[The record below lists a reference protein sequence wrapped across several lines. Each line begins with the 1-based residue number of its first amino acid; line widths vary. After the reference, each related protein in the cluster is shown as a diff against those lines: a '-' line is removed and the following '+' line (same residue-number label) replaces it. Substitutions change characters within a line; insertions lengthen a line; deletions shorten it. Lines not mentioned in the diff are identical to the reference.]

1 MSSAMRR
8 MMGAKK
14 AAQKQQQAD
23 SAESADTASSLTNL
37 TEQVESLN
45 VEGVEDVKD
54 VEDVEGVKDDTP
66 SEVTSSDVTQTV
78 ADTDESASHSAESS
92 PKPSTTSG
100 SVKTKRK
107 TKTSKTPVPSP
118 SEPAP
123 SAKSKKNKK
132 NKDENT
138 LPTTPLSVSP
148 PLLNPE
154 HEIKRIYGNIRLWDE
169 DGTAENFANQ
179 LTNNQKKN
187 LEKLG
192 RVWGGKDKRTIPGT
206 TKKLTLVTIKP
217 YWIPQIKSEMS
228 VTRLSADQGA
238 FRFTHSDS
246 YAEGEF
252 QFVQRRAIGQDSADL
267 FGQYPY
273 NVSILNQLAG
283 NGINTGQASSESAD
297 LIERALYVFNRALL
311 TSSQAV
317 LGQSKFQFKFV
328 ENRQFYRTLYLY
340 IDILARRGLWNTTLE
355 FSKLIY
361 SLDDPD
367 YDPYGCRYMMDHF
380 AVQGGDT
387 TAIRYMLEQK
397 LAPQLGY
404 SLALALLLDGKD
416 TEAEEALKTAI
427 KTFPWIGY
435 TLAES
440 LGTPHNHR
448 FDSSGSDSA
457 IEAQSQLYVLRNRTL
472 WDDPKPKML
481 FTKLWDTVALD
492 FSRNKGPAHWY
503 NMNESLKRHLV
514 ISGEPTLLKY
524 AQPLAES
531 DLYDDDPVPPRED
544 VNVYSSGEFAAS
556 DVTLAGQNDGTDQG
570 QEGELSPEVVA
581 ALAQIQQLCSEAG
594 MDVMEAF
601 QMVSMDVPEAMRGTL
616 LTEVVNSFA
625 DE

>member
-14 AAQKQQQAD
+14 AAQKQ
-23 SAESADTASSLTNL
+23 
-37 TEQVESLN
+37 
-45 VEGVEDVKD
+45 
-54 VEDVEGVKDDTP
+54 
-66 SEVTSSDVTQTV
+66 
-78 ADTDESASHSAESS
+78 AESS
-92 PKPSTTSG
+92 DADLAQQVDNLSVSEPSS
-100 SVKTKRK
+100 SAE
-107 TKTSKTPVPSP
+107 P
-118 SEPAP
+118 SEPSTAEATREPETEPEFTSEPTPETKTEPESTPEPSEPKNKSKPKPKSKKPEPEEPAPAP
-123 SAKSKKNKK
+123 SGKSKKNKK
-132 NKDENT
+132 GKDEST
-138 LPTTPLSVSP
+138 AEPTTPLSVSP

-169 DGTAENFANQ
+169 DGTAENFTNQ
-179 LTNNQKKN
+179 LSQTQKKN
-187 LEKLG
+187 QEKLS

-228 VTRLSADQGA
+228 VSRLSADPGA

-317 LGQSKFQFKFV
+317 LGQSKFQFKYV

-361 SLDDPD
+361 SLDDAD

-387 TAIRYMLEQK
+387 TAIRYMLEQQ

-416 TEAEEALKTAI
+416 AEAEEALKMAI

-457 IEAQSQLYVLRNRTL
+457 IEAQAQLYVLRNRTL
-472 WDDPKPKML
+472 WDDPKPKVL
-481 FTKLWDTVALD
+481 FTKVWDTVAFD
-492 FSRNKGPAHWY
+492 YARNKGPAHWY
-503 NMNESLKRHLV
+503 NMSESLKRHLV

-556 DVTLAGQNDGTDQG
+556 DVTLAGQNDGTDQA
-570 QEGELSPEVVA
+570 QDGELAPEVVA

-601 QMVSMDVPEAMRGTL
+601 QMVSQDVPEAMRGTL

>member
-23 SAESADTASSLTNL
+23 SAEATDTADTASLTNL
-37 TEQVESLN
+37 TEQVESL
-45 VEGVEDVKD
+45 DVKETSD
-54 VEDVEGVKDDTP
+54 ET
-66 SEVTSSDVTQTV
+66 SEVTSSDVSQTAADSAV
-78 ADTDESASHSAESS
+78 AADPAESSTTAESASHSAESAVKI
-92 PKPSTTSG
+92 KP
-100 SVKTKRK
+100 KTKA
-107 TKTSKTPVPSP
+107 SKAPVSAP
-118 SEPAP
+118 SEPTP
-123 SAKSKKNKK
+123 AKTKKNKK
-132 NKDENT
+132 KDENT

-169 DGTAENFANQ
+169 DGTAENFTNQ

-192 RVWGGKDKRTIPGT
+192 RVWGGKDKRSIPGT

-228 VTRLSADQGA
+228 VARLSADQGA

-317 LGQSKFQFKFV
+317 LGQSKFQFKYV

-361 SLDDPD
+361 SLDDAD

-397 LAPQLGY
+397 MAPQLGY

-416 TEAEEALKTAI
+416 SEAEEALKTAI

-481 FTKLWDTVALD
+481 FTKLWETVALD
-492 FSRNKGPAHWY
+492 FTRNKGPAHWY

-581 ALAQIQQLCSEAG
+581 AALAQIQQLCSEAG

-625 DE
+625 EE